1 MRTLAKTIKKN
12 LFTFLSKVPVSV
24 AVIAIAVFD
33 GLGAA
38 YFLQYSSNIAVIKS
52 FFQEDKF
59 FVIIAGAI
67 GFAAI
72 LHAVTVAF
80 ERFMQKK
87 HAEI

>member
-1 MRTLAKTIKKN
+1 MKNLIRTIKKN
-12 LFTFLSKVPVSV
+12 LFTLLGKTPVSV
-24 AVIAIAVFD
+24 VVIAIAVFD

-38 YFLQYSSNIAVIKS
+38 YFLQYSSKIAMLKS

-59 FVIIAGAI
+59 LVIIAGAI

-72 LHAVTVAF
+72 LHAATVAF
-80 ERFMQKK
+80 ERLMQKK